1 MENLNSLTNEA
12 FNTSSDYLSLI
23 ENSILGS
30 KDSFAELI
38 FLNKEYLY
46 KTAFLYVKT
55 EVDALEIYSE
65 TVYKAY
71 ISIHKL
77 KNPNFFKTWI
87 TKILINNAYSKL
99 NNKNKFIDLDC
110 IKNKFTKEN
119 TISIEDKLDLYNAI
133 DNLKPKYKTAIILK
147 YFQNLSIKEISL
159 VMNCKENTVKSYIYR
174 AKDMLLKYLKEGY
187 DFNE

>member
-1 MENLNSLTNEA
+1 MENLNSLTTET

-46 KTAFLYVKT
+46 KTAFLYVKN

-87 TKILINNAYSKL
+87 TKILINNAYS
-99 NNKNKFIDLDC
+99 
-110 IKNKFTKEN
+110 
-119 TISIEDKLDLYNAI
+119 
-133 DNLKPKYKTAIILK
+133 
-147 YFQNLSIKEISL
+147 
-159 VMNCKENTVKSYIYR
+159 
-174 AKDMLLKYLKEGY
+174 
-187 DFNE
+187 